1 MVSLNPTS
9 ITLTQEWSIG
19 KPVDQ
24 GGFGKVF
31 LAQSVDE
38 PSAVAKFVPK
48 EPGASRELL
57 FENPDGMPNVVPI
70 LDKGEWDGYWVLVM
84 PRADKSL
91 KDYMEEMGGHL
102 SVTEATRVLTDIAE
116 ALSAIDGRIVH
127 RDIKPANVLLLKGE
141 WCLADFGISRYAE
154 ATTAPDTHKYY
165 MTASYAAPEQWRGDR
180 ATGATDVYALGIVGY
195 ELLAGRRPFEGPDYR
210 NQHLQATPTPIS
222 GIPAKLQSLIAA
234 CLNKSMGAR
243 PTAQSLLRRLA
254 GTGSNGSDAQRLL
267 QEANEV
273 AAQRQAEVARQLS
286 VEQSEAERRVSLG
299 RDASNSWDILMQ
311 LLQGA
316 VEEGAPDSTPSPGLS
331 RWSWSLNEANL
342 TVMPFTT
349 LRGPVDLPFELIA
362 YSSIQLLVPD
372 QEHRYAGRSHS
383 LWYCDAQEAGVFRWY
398 ETAFWL
404 LANQTSA
411 LEPFALNPGRDADR
425 AILPGMH
432 TFQIAR
438 PFVAIDQGSEDEFIE
453 RWIGWFAQ
461 AALGKLRR
469 PNHMPEQNPAGSWR
483 NT

>member
-1 MVSLNPTS
+1 MVSLSPTS

-19 KPVDQ
+19 RPLDQ

-38 PSAVAKFVPK
+38 PSAVAKFVRK
-48 EPGASRELL
+48 EPGANRELL

-91 KDYMEEMGGHL
+91 KDYMEEMGGRL
-102 SVTEATRVLTDIAE
+102 SVDETIRVLTDIAG
-116 ALSAIDGRIVH
+116 ALSAIDGHIVH

-154 ATTAPDTHKYY
+154 ATTAPNTHKYY
-165 MTASYAAPEQWRGDR
+165 MTPPYAAPEQWRGDR
-180 ATGATDVYALGIVGY
+180 ATGATDVYALGVVGY
-195 ELLAGRRPFEGPDYR
+195 ELLAGRLPFEGPDYR
-210 NQHLQATPTPIS
+210 HEHLQATPTR
-222 GIPAKLQSLIAA
+222 IPGLPARLQSLIAA
-234 CLNKSMGAR
+234 CLNKSTGAR
-243 PTAQSLLRRLA
+243 PTAQSLLGRLA
-254 GTGSNGSDAQRLL
+254 GAGSNASNAQQLL

-273 AAQRQAEVARQLS
+273 AAQRQAEVARQQS
-286 VEQSEAERRVSLG
+286 VAQSDAERRVSLG
-299 RDASNSWDILMQ
+299 RDASNSWDILME

-316 VEEGAPDSTPSPGLS
+316 VEESAPDSTPSPGLS

-349 LRGPVDLPFELIA
+349 LRGPVDLPFEVIA
-362 YSSIQLLVPD
+362 YSSILLRISD
-372 QEHRYAGRSHS
+372 QEHRYGGRSHS
-383 LWYCDAQEAGVFRWY
+383 LWYCDAQETGVFRWY

-404 LANQTSA
+404 LANQTSPV
-411 LEPFALNPGRDADR
+411 EPFALDPGRDADR
-425 AILPGMH
+425 AILPGLH
-432 TFQIAR
+432 TLRVAR
-438 PFVAIDQGSEDEFIE
+438 PFVAIDQGDEDEFIE
-453 RWIGWFAQ
+453 RWLGWFAQ

-469 PNHMPEQNPAGSWR
+469 PSHMPEQDAAGSWR
-483 NT
+483 SA